1 MIELP
6 QSANHPDVVSGS
18 PGTNPCI
25 VCGAEIIAGKEAGLV
40 HLGEGGGSILEIGE
54 KSPSGFDEDG
64 EGGMGWHYI
73 GKGCA
78 RKHGIGRKYL
88 G

>member
-1 MIELP
+1 M
-6 QSANHPDVVSGS
+6 
-18 PGTNPCI
+18 
-25 VCGAEIIAGKEAGLV
+25 

-73 GKGCA
+73 GRGCA
-78 RKHGIGRKYL
+78 RRHGIGRKYL